1 VGRSGVDR
9 PSNNPRLHPRR
20 AGSFATDKNEFRVWP
35 TVHSYSYPN
44 IHPATLAS
52 TRLHIA
58 TSTKEDA
65 RHVARARAR
74 ARHTTHGTSV
84 LSCHA
89 RSSAHTHF
97 ALGCERT
104 ILLASLPDLAREGHT
119 QDRSHPTCHSFLHPT
134 RRSAR
139 RSQEPLAP
147 HPGPSA
153 IRWRCPRWHA
163 ERPHPRGTQQKG
175 GEPRRPTAMATGTLP
190 VAVLDDSA
198 PVSSP
203 ACPPALTRRWRC
215 ATSGCLCP

>member
-1 VGRSGVDR
+1 LQPTKMSFGFGR
-9 PSNNPRLHPRR
+9 PSTATATRTSIRLHSRPHDCISPLAQKKTHGTSR
-20 AGSFATDKNEFRVWP
+20 E
-35 TVHSYSYPN
+35 
-44 IHPATLAS
+44 PAPA
-52 TRLHIA
+52 
-58 TSTKEDA
+58 
-65 RHVARARAR
+65 HVT
-74 ARHTTHGTSV
+74 HDTTHGTSV

-203 ACPPALTRRWRC
+203 ARPPALTRRWRC
-215 ATSGCLCP
+215 ATSGCPCP